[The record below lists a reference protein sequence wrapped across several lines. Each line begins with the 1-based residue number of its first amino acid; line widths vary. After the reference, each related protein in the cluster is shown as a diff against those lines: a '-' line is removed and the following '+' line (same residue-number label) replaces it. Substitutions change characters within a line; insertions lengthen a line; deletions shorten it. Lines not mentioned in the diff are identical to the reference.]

1 MAERRVAHEALAGSL
16 EVVRA
21 YRELTRPQ
29 VRRAYDAVSEGYRRG
44 KFPLIDLLD
53 ARRSLAETELG
64 YIDALLELWSA
75 RIGLERLLA
84 QGDNATGG
92 IER

>member
-1 MAERRVAHEALAGSL
+1 VIRT
-16 EVVRA
+16 
-21 YRELTRPQ
+21 YRELSRPE

-75 RIGLERLLA
+75 RIDLERLLA
-84 QGDNATGG
+84 KANNATGG
-92 IER
+92 NEQ